1 MNIFNEKS
9 RPIICRIHCPK
20 ATMGTE
26 KGLGNAIYV
35 SKEGIPSERSE
46 VLVIKRLLL
55 EVAGG
60 ILSVI

>member
-1 MNIFNEKS
+1 
-9 RPIICRIHCPK
+9 
-20 ATMGTE
+20 MGTE